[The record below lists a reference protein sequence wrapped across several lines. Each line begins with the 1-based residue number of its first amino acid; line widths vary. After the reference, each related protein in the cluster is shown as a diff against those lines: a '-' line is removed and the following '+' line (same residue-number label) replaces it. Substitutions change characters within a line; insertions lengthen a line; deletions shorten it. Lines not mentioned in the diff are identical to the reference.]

1 MSTYR
6 KTAISVAVLF
16 LIALFFNI
24 IATNIYKPILDDPD
38 YLAAAYPQRIQVKI
52 GVLLDFICAPA
63 MILIPIMLFSLLK
76 MFDERIALGYVVF
89 RLLEGIL
96 HIFMAINSLSLIS
109 LSRDYLSSGV
119 SGASYFQALG
129 GSIHARIE
137 WATLLYI
144 IVYTLGAV
152 LFYYLL
158 LKSRLIPRWLSG
170 WGLFA
175 AVLLSIGALLHMFDM
190 LGTMPL
196 MKAMAFFAPPIG
208 LQELVM
214 SIWLIVKGFNP
225 SVIELSLSVASAS
238 ILGRGT
244 R

>member
-1 MSTYR
+1 MTTYR
-6 KTAISVAVLF
+6 KTAVSVAVLF

-24 IATNIYKPILDDPD
+24 IATNIYKPILDAPD
-38 YLAAAYPQRIQVKI
+38 YLVGAYPQRIQVLI

-63 MILIPIMLFSLLK
+63 MILIPIVPFPLFKL
-76 MFDERIALGYVVF
+76 FDERIALGYVVF

-96 HIFMAINSLSLIS
+96 HIFLAINSLSLIS

-119 SGASYFQALG
+119 SGASYFQVLG
-129 GSIHARIE
+129 DSIHARIE

-158 LKSRLIPRWLSG
+158 RKSRLIPRWLSG
-170 WGLFA
+170 WGVFA
-175 AVLLSIGALLHMFDM
+175 AVLLSIGALLHMFGM

-214 SIWLIVKGFNP
+214 SIWLIVKGFNL
-225 SVIELSLSVASAS
+225 SAIELSLSAAPS
-238 ILGRGT
+238 R
-244 R
+244 

>member
-1 MSTYR
+1 MNTYR

-24 IATNIYKPILDDPD
+24 IASSIYKPILDAPD
-38 YLAAAYPQRIQVKI
+38 YLASVYPHRIPVKI
-52 GVLLDFICAPA
+52 GVLLDFVCAPA
-63 MILIPIMLFSLLK
+63 MILIPIVLFPLFK
-76 MFDERIALGYVVF
+76 MFDERMALGYVVF

-96 HIFMAINSLSLIS
+96 HIFLAINSLSLIS
-109 LSRDYLSSGV
+109 LSQDYIN
-119 SGASYFQALG
+119 SGAPDVSYYQILG
-129 GSIHARIE
+129 NSIHARIE

-144 IVYTLGAV
+144 FVYTLGAV
-152 LFYYLL
+152 LFYCLL
-158 LKSRLIPRWLSG
+158 LKSGLIPRWLSG

-175 AVLLSIGALLHMFDM
+175 AVLLSTGALLRMFGI

-225 SVIELSLSVASAS
+225 SAIELSLSATPSTS
-238 ILGRGT
+238 GGRAG
-244 R
+244 